1 MWSQIP
7 SLGAA
12 PQKGL
17 RSPRCCPDPW
27 GDLLA
32 AVVLGTEACLRLPLS
47 PPGWLSWLV
56 VVGGG
61 GRAAH
66 IKDRANAWRI
76 LPRQPEV
83 SLPADRAAALSSCP
97 SAKG

>member
-1 MWSQIP
+1 MEPNPQSWSSP
-7 SLGAA
+7 SEGAPEPPVLPGSLGRLA
-12 PQKGL
+12 G
-17 RSPRCCPDPW
+17 RCCPGNGGLPAPPSQPT
-27 GDLLA
+27 GLA
-32 AVVLGTEACLRLPLS
+32 VLTGGGR
-47 PPGWLSWLV
+47 
-56 VVGGG
+56 GG

>member
-17 RSPRCCPDPW
+17 RSHRCCPDPW

-47 PPGWLSWLV
+47 PPGWLSWPV

-76 LPRQPEV
+76 LPRQP
-83 SLPADRAAALSSCP
+83 PAGGVASC
-97 SAKG
+97 

>member
-47 PPGWLSWLV
+47 PPGLAVLAG
-56 VVGGG
+56 GGG
-61 GRAAH
+61 GRREGSSH
-66 IKDRANAWRI
+66 QRQSQRLAN
-76 LPRQPEV
+76 PPP
-83 SLPADRAAALSSCP
+83 PAGGVASC
-97 SAKG
+97 